1 MQKKSFSQVFAERLR
16 LLREAQGFSQ
26 QDMATVLNVCRSTY
40 TRYENASSSPSLE
53 LTRQIARILQAD
65 LRYLFQMPPETGGQL
80 ADRKQEDDGVTT
92 PSLPE
97 TEKRLLQYFRSLTPE
112 QQTALLEQITLRSI
126 EPLPDEPKFNE
137 E

>member
-53 LTRQIARILQAD
+53 LTQQIARILQAD
-65 LRYLFQMPPETGGQL
+65 LRYLFQMPPEAGGQF
-80 ADRKQEDDGVTT
+80 ADRAQSDDGVPTA
-92 PSLPE
+92 SLPE

-112 QQTALLEQITLRSI
+112 QQTALFEQITLCST
-126 EPLPDEPKFNE
+126 EQVPDEPTFAEK
-137 E
+137 

>member
-1 MQKKSFSQVFAERLR
+1 
-16 LLREAQGFSQ
+16 
-26 QDMATVLNVCRSTY
+26 MAVLSDPI
-40 TRYENASSSPSLE
+40 ADF
-53 LTRQIARILQAD
+53 LTRVKNAGAARNEVFTAPYSAIKAEIARILQAD

-126 EPLPDEPKFNE
+126 EPLPDEPKFGE